1 MPKDQRDIQAAVS
14 PAGAATWAITNRVVD
29 RDFNCNAAD
38 TLVTSDVLGTLIEDL
53 IAQGIIQGTVS
64 AGA

>member
-1 MPKDQRDIQAAVS
+1 MAKSVRDI
-14 PAGAATWAITNRVVD
+14 AGALSPTGDATYAVTNRVID

-53 IAQGIIQGTVS
+53 IAQGILQGTVS

>member
-1 MPKDQRDIQAAVS
+1 MAKDQRDITGSLTPSGVPAYAV
-14 PAGAATWAITNRVVD
+14 TNRVVD

-53 IAQGIIQGTVS
+53 IAQGILKGTVVS
-64 AGA
+64 GS